1 MSENLTPKN
10 TKTDQFDINTE
21 EIDYQNLIIRLKE
34 IKKNIA
40 LLEKV
45 IFK

>member
-1 MSENLTPKN
+1 MSENLTPNN
-10 TKTDQFDINTE
+10 TKTDEFYTNAE

-40 LLEKV
+40 LLEKT

>member
-34 IKKNIA
+34 IKTTIS
-40 LLEKV
+40 LLKKT